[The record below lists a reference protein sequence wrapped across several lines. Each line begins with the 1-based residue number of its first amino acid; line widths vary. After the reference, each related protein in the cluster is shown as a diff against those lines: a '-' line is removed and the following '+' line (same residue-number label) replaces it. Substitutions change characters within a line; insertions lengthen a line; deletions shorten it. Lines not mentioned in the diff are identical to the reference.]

1 MSLGMVL
8 LGMLAERPAHGY
20 DLKRAHDER
29 FPSARPLAYGQ
40 VYATLSRLERDA
52 LAELTETTRGTGPD
66 RAVYAITDQGR
77 AELAGWL
84 DAVEPPGPY
93 PAEELVRKTIT
104 SLHLGADADGFLARQ
119 RAAHLAAMRRLA
131 VDRAETPELGARL
144 AIDHTLAHLDAD
156 LRWLEETRERVA
168 RDVIGTGGRAA
179 TGLTGGER

>member
-8 LGMLAERPAHGY
+8 LGVLAERAAHGY
-20 DLKRAHDER
+20 DLKRAHDDR

-52 LAELTETTRGTGPD
+52 LVELAETTRGTGPD
-66 RAVYAITDQGR
+66 RTVYAITDKGR

-84 DAVEPPGPY
+84 DAVEAPGPY

-104 SLHLGADADGFLARQ
+104 SLHLGSDADDFLARQ
-119 RAAHLAAMRRLA
+119 RAAHLAAMRRLTL
-131 VDRAETPELGARL
+131 DRAETPELGARL

-168 RDVIGTGGRAA
+168 RDTTATGGHEAA
-179 TGLTGGER
+179 GRTGGHR